1 LYQSLTPRFGM
12 YSPTRGADILAE
24 CRWKITRPTLAVMRF
39 HTENKTDGFTGEDG
53 MRGVYQRTVTSLRAE
68 VQHEATPEI
77 RTRFRVEAVYCD
89 FERVQPREVGV
100 VSFAEIWWR
109 SENWKI
115 GARIAYFSTD
125 SYASARWTFEP
136 SVPGVLG
143 NPALY
148 GNGTRSFIL
157 LNYKP
162 IPQLSL
168 AANYTVTAK
177 NSVTS
182 LGSGTSEIEGNAEQ
196 KFIFQVDVS
205 L

>member
-1 LYQSLTPRFGM
+1 
-12 YSPTRGADILAE
+12 
-24 CRWKITRPTLAVMRF
+24 
-39 HTENKTDGFTGEDG
+39 
-53 MRGVYQRTVTSLRAE
+53 MRGVYQRTVTSFRAE

-109 SENWKI
+109 SESWKI

-196 KFIFQVDVS
+196 KFIFQVDVGW
-205 L
+205 